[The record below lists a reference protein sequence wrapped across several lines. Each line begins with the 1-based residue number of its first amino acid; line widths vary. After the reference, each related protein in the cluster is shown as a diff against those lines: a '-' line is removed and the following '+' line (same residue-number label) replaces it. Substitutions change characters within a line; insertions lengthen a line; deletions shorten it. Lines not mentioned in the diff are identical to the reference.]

1 MKRLALPCFAPYAR
15 RIDADAR
22 IASALSAVR
31 ALLLADLLPAHR
43 RELLSVCL
51 WKLSLAEP
59 IGKYATRFVSAAAL
73 RCARRLLA
81 HEHVHER
88 AMVVRALLDGA
99 MTPERLPEYAFAC
112 VVTREEHAR
121 LGVEGRRDRSLEG
134 WDRYRKA
141 GIAVVDRER
150 GCWLQ

>member
-1 MKRLALPCFAPYAR
+1 MERLALPSFAPYVR

-22 IASALSAVR
+22 IASALNAVR
-31 ALLLADLLPAHR
+31 ALLVADLLPAHR
-43 RELLSVCL
+43 RELLGVCL

-59 IGKYATRFVSAAAL
+59 PDKYATRFVSATAL
-73 RCARRLLA
+73 RCARRSLA

-88 AMVVRALLDGA
+88 AKLVRALIDGA
-99 MTPERLPEYAFAC
+99 VSPERLPEFALAC

-121 LGVEGRRDRSLEG
+121 LGVESRRDPSLDG

-141 GIAVVDRER
+141 GIAVVDRGR
-150 GCWLQ
+150 GCWLP

>member
-1 MKRLALPCFAPYAR
+1 MKRPALPVFAPYTR
-15 RIDADAR
+15 RFDADAR
-22 IASALSAVR
+22 IASALNAVR
-31 ALLLADLLPAHR
+31 ALLGADLLPAHR

-73 RCARRLLA
+73 DEERRSLA

-88 AMVVRALLDGA
+88 AKLVRTLIEGTLA
-99 MTPERLPEYAFAC
+99 PECLPGFAFAC

-121 LGVEGRRDRSLEG
+121 LGTASRRDPTLDG

-141 GIAVVDRER
+141 CVAVVDRER
-150 GCWLQ
+150 GCWQS